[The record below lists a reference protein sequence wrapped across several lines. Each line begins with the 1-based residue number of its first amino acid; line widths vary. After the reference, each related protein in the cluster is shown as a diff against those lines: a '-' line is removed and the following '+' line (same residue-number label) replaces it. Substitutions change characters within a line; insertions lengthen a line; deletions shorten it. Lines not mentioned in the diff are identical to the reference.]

1 MLAAHDRWT
10 TTLLDATLVVH
21 AIVNRGQT
29 RKSVFAKHA
38 LSQGRAGKQEETASA
53 SRYDVARVAR

>member
-1 MLAAHDRWT
+1 MTAGPMT

-29 RKSVFAKHA
+29 RKRH
-38 LSQGRAGKQEETASA
+38 GKQKTNVWGAVSIIQT
-53 SRYDVARVAR
+53 